1 MEKQEIQTRVKS
13 VVAKVL
19 KISVDEIGDEAN
31 FVFDLGSDSMQSVQ
45 LVAAFDE
52 EFNIEME
59 QDKALQIQT
68 VSDAANFISQY
79 LK

>member
-13 VVAKVL
+13 VVSKVL
-19 KISVDEIGDEAN
+19 KISVEEIGDEAN

-52 EFNIEME
+52 EFDIEME

-68 VSDAANFISQY
+68 VSDAANFIAQY

>member
-13 VVAKVL
+13 VVSKVL
-19 KISVDEIGDEAN
+19 KISVEEIGDEAN

-52 EFNIEME
+52 EFDIEME